1 MEYIFFFI
9 LAYDRIKSMKV
20 GDEMSTI
27 AFTHIGNLRQ
37 ENEDSYYYN
46 ELENIYIVADGI
58 GGHQGGRD
66 ASRLAIKAFLHIYD
80 QYKESSLE
88 KVIESGFRFANEQ
101 VFHYQNTHFP
111 NGLVGTTLTVIIL
124 RKNKVYL
131 GHVGDSRAYLYTF
144 ADKLVQISEDHTY
157 YAELAKYDNKTSMK
171 IKSNTLNDKKNFLLK
186 AIGPEKEVSVQIDS
200 YEVKGDFILLLATDG
215 LYRYILI
222 DEIVEIVEKN
232 KNLALVSDRLKS
244 LALSRGGKDNLT
256 MIILTMEEG
265 DLDEP
270 KIRGTI

>member
-1 MEYIFFFI
+1 MTN
-9 LAYDRIKSMKV
+9 MKV

-37 ENEDSYYYN
+37 ENEDNYYYN

-66 ASRLAIKAFLHIYD
+66 ASRLAIKAFLHIYE
-80 QYKESSLE
+80 QYKGSSLE
-88 KVIESGFRFANEQ
+88 KVIESGFQFANEQ

-111 NGLVGTTLTVIIL
+111 NGLVGTTLTVVIL
-124 RKNKVYL
+124 RGNKVYL

-144 ADKLVQISEDHTY
+144 IDKLVQISEDHTY
-157 YAELAKYDNKTSMK
+157 YAELAKYDDKTNMK

-186 AIGPEKEVSVQIDS
+186 AIGPEKQVSVQVDS
-200 YEVKGDFILLLATDG
+200 YEVEGEFILFLATDG
-215 LYRYILI
+215 LYRYVLT
-222 DEIVEIVEKN
+222 DEIVEIIEKIDD
-232 KNLALVSDRLKS
+232 LALVSNKLKA
-244 LALSRGGKDNLT
+244 LALARGGKDNLT
-256 MIILTMEEG
+256 MIIHAMKEG